1 MSDYETS
8 VPHLVVGQDVDVVL
22 SWAQSHCAYFK
33 HGIACVNALLKD
45 GAVALVLDVD
55 VGFLAVRA

>member
-1 MSDYETS
+1 MLDFETA
-8 VPHLVVGQDVDVVL
+8 VPHLVVGQDVDVVH

-33 HGIACVNALLKD
+33 HGIVCANALLKD

-55 VGFLAVRA
+55 VGFLA